1 MAPVFQDF
9 LLPFH
14 FIFNGSFQG
23 LEGVQV
29 LDFCPGAEFLGPY
42 RHNGNVGITAHR
54 AFLHLAVADP
64 SVLEVRPEFFHI
76 GTGFRRRPH
85 IRFGYDFDQRH
96 TGPVVVHCREIRGA
110 DGSTGMDQF
119 PGIFF
124 HMDPGDAD
132 SFGFP
137 IHVHVQM
144 PVQGDG
150 LIELGNL
157 VGFGQ
162 IRIIVVLPVELAV
175 ALDLAVDGQGKPQ
188 GKFHHLLVDDGQ
200 SPGHAQAHRAYMGV
214 GGTAEFRR
222 AGAESLGLGFQFC
235 MDFQTNYGCIFC
247 HYFKPPRGATA
258 LWKSVACSKV

>member
-124 HMDPGDAD
+124 HMDTGHAD
-132 SFGFP
+132 TFFLAF
-137 IHVHVQM
+137 HFNVDM
-144 PVQGDG
+144 PAQANR
-150 LIELGNL
+150 LIELRDL
-157 VGFGQ
+157 
-162 IRIIVVLPVELAV
+162 IV
-175 ALDLAVDGQGKPQ
+175 
-188 GKFHHLLVDDGQ
+188 F
-200 SPGHAQAHRAYMGV
+200 
-214 GGTAEFRR
+214 
-222 AGAESLGLGFQFC
+222 
-235 MDFQTNYGCIFC
+235 
-247 HYFKPPRGATA
+247 
-258 LWKSVACSKV
+258 